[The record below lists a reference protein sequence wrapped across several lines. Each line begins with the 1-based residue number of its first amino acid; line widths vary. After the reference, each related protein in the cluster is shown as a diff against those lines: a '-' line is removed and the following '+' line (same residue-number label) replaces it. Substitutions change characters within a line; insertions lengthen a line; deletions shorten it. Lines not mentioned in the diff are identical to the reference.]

1 MDFQFQSEI
10 EIPSPKETDY
20 YKYLLYSHNYTRT
33 VDKLTWYI
41 PNKKEEL
48 QNKLL
53 KAMERKNF
61 EEKPLTLEERRVI
74 IVLGNEKFV
83 SIFAIIPQ
91 NYPISFNVC
100 RYVDALNYT
109 ARSQT
114 FEDLLDYP
122 LLVGGLSFLRDSH
135 EPDKPLSWLRKER
148 ETYFVIL
155 LASFANTSQNTLG
168 FVKLHMTNILANEK
182 LFKLLK
188 CSGMDTSQTFR
199 INVGSY
205 FGYKTV
211 TQTFIR
217 RVGRGED
224 IDKLNT
230 SIKHINN
237 CCDTKNG
244 TIDAEFIEVIEHNTV
259 KFYKRLNFNRPKS
272 DNINNKVVEK
282 VDKET
287 NTDRETLVF
296 SADQQNVFIKCEPEN
311 ERYSTKMYKDFG
323 TNTEDLKPNLNC
335 TNIENVVI
343 KKEEP
348 EYNDSEETMERIVR
362 NVQVD
367 HAYYDKS
374 HIKSLMIEQVKSV
387 PSIDDVKNEFLELP
401 ECLDTSHEVEYY
413 IQEIARLKAQV
424 KRLER
429 QQDDSTKLMKM
440 FSPVIK
446 LSNLLNERKVLQPKV
461 VMLHRPSIKKK
472 RKANNDLNTFVN
484 CSNIESVL
492 IKKEEPEDDPLENND
507 ENMITS

>member
-1 MDFQFQSEI
+1 MHLLSGVTQWWTTESYRHCHISCCQRLSDMPTKTSAQNKNKIKTISTMDFQFQLEI

-168 FVKLHMTNILANEK
+168 FV
-182 LFKLLK
+182 
-188 CSGMDTSQTFR
+188 
-199 INVGSY
+199 
-205 FGYKTV
+205 
-211 TQTFIR
+211 
-217 RVGRGED
+217 
-224 IDKLNT
+224 
-230 SIKHINN
+230 
-237 CCDTKNG
+237 
-244 TIDAEFIEVIEHNTV
+244 
-259 KFYKRLNFNRPKS
+259 
-272 DNINNKVVEK
+272 
-282 VDKET
+282 
-287 NTDRETLVF
+287 
-296 SADQQNVFIKCEPEN
+296 
-311 ERYSTKMYKDFG
+311 
-323 TNTEDLKPNLNC
+323 
-335 TNIENVVI
+335 
-343 KKEEP
+343 
-348 EYNDSEETMERIVR
+348 
-362 NVQVD
+362 
-367 HAYYDKS
+367 
-374 HIKSLMIEQVKSV
+374 
-387 PSIDDVKNEFLELP
+387 
-401 ECLDTSHEVEYY
+401 
-413 IQEIARLKAQV
+413 
-424 KRLER
+424 
-429 QQDDSTKLMKM
+429 
-440 FSPVIK
+440 
-446 LSNLLNERKVLQPKV
+446 
-461 VMLHRPSIKKK
+461 
-472 RKANNDLNTFVN
+472 
-484 CSNIESVL
+484 
-492 IKKEEPEDDPLENND
+492 
-507 ENMITS
+507 

>member
-1 MDFQFQSEI
+1 MEFQFQSEI

-20 YKYLLYSHNYTRT
+20 YKYLLYYHNYTRT
-33 VDKLTWYI
+33 VDKLIWYI
-41 PNKKEEL
+41 PNKKEDL

-61 EEKPLTLEERRVI
+61 EEKPLTIEERRII
-74 IVLGNEKFV
+74 IVLGNDKFV

-135 EPDKPLSWLRKER
+135 EPDQTLSWLRKER
-148 ETYFVIL
+148 ETYFMIL

-230 SIKHINN
+230 SIKHIND
-237 CCDTKNG
+237 CCDAKKPLS
-244 TIDAEFIEVIEHNTV
+244 DAEFIEVVEHNTV
-259 KFYKRLNFNRPKS
+259 KYYKRLNYNNKS
-272 DNINNKVVEK
+272 DNKMAVEK

-287 NTDRETLVF
+287 NTDRESLLFTEDQHVF
-296 SADQQNVFIKCEPEN
+296 VKCQPEIEP
-311 ERYSTKMYKDFG
+311 RTKIFKDFG
-323 TNTEDLKPNLNC
+323 TNTEDFKPNNLNS
-335 TNIENVVI
+335 TLIENVVI

-348 EYNDSEETMERIVR
+348 DPQENNEETMERIVR
-362 NVQVD
+362 NVQLD
-367 HAYYDKS
+367 HAYFDKS
-374 HIKSLMIEQVKSV
+374 HVKSLLIEQVKSV
-387 PSIDDVKNEFLELP
+387 PSLDDVKNEFLDLP

-429 QQDDSTKLMKM
+429 QQDDSAKLMKM

-446 LSNLLNERKVLQPKV
+446 LNNVLNERKVLQPKV

-472 RKANNDLNTFVN
+472 PKPKNDLNTFVN
-484 CSNIESVL
+484 CSNIESVW

-507 ENMITS
+507 ENMIM